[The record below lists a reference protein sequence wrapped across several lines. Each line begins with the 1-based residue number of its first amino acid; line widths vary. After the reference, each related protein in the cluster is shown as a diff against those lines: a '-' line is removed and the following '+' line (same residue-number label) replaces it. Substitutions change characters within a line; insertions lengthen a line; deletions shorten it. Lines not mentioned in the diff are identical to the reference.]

1 MTGPGEWLQFIAALA
16 LMGGAAGGT
25 AWLVEASLRRTGD
38 DEAEDAERLFWVG
51 LTGALA
57 MVLGAVWAVLVLPQ
71 LAPLAG
77 AVLLASSG
85 GAVWWTQRRR
95 RALLA
100 QRRRRLQR
108 RRLDSLVER
117 HEAVLE
123 QWRSYEL
130 DPFKALERPGLTDV
144 SQPLTSSLIRAMREA
159 EGARSRALQE
169 ASDQPSYAR
178 AVEALET
185 AWRRLDGDAGPG

>member
-1 MTGPGEWLQFIAALA
+1 MTGPGEWLQFIAALV

-25 AWLVEASLRRTGD
+25 AWLAAASLRRTGD
-38 DEAEDAERLFWVG
+38 DEAEDTERLFWVV
-51 LTGALA
+51 LTGALG
-57 MVLGAVWAVLVLPQ
+57 MVLGAVWAALVLPQ

-77 AVLLASSG
+77 AVLLASAG
-85 GAVWWTQRRR
+85 GAAWWTHRRR

-100 QRRRRLQR
+100 QRSRRLQR

-117 HEAVLE
+117 HELVLE

-130 DPFKALERPGLTDV
+130 DPFKALERPGLSDV

-159 EGARSRALQE
+159 EGARGRALEE

-185 AWRRLDGDAGPG
+185 AWRRLDGDAGRG